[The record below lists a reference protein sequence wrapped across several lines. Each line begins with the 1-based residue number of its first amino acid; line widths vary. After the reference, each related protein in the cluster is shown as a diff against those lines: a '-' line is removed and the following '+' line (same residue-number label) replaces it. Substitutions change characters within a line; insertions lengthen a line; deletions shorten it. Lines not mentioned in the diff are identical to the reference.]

1 VDPDL
6 LAGVFKLLKARVKKG
21 LDIASG
27 AAFPQPDRT
36 SVDDVVFAYAAGKPF
51 VYCSRYQPS
60 PRVFGLARTHGVQL
74 VWSPLHEI
82 PPALLERHGT
92 WRLLWLSESQ
102 SECLAERL
110 ATAKTDR
117 PAACV
122 A

>member
-1 VDPDL
+1 MFDGVIQRLVNLQRDPAMDDL
-6 LAGVFKLLKARVKKG
+6 YSWL
-21 LDIASG
+21 
-27 AAFPQPDRT
+27 
-36 SVDDVVFAYAAGKPF
+36 DVVFAYAAGKPF

-117 PAACV
+117 PAAV
-122 A
+122 RSLTGPVTRIR